1 MRDRKRLF
9 ALLLCVGLLTMLAVS
24 SAYIVLEAGHA
35 CCGCTCGICDSVA
48 KTEDLLR
55 GMACFAL
62 LLLFAAV
69 LLLVLKTLCALKTA
83 RQPALDTLVC
93 WKVRLNN

>member
-1 MRDRKRLF
+1 MRDRKRLL
-9 ALLLCVGLLTMLAVS
+9 ALLLCVGLLAMLAVS
-24 SAYIVLEAGHA
+24 SAYIVLEAGHV
-35 CCGCTCGICDSVA
+35 CCGKACGICDSVA
-48 KTEDLLR
+48 KTEALLR

-62 LLLFAAV
+62 PLLFAAA
-69 LLLVLKTLCALKTA
+69 LLPVLKARCALKAA